1 MKFLL
6 SILIFCCSQI
16 IFAQAEYPKGF
27 FRSPLDIPL
36 ILSGSFGELRTN
48 HFHSGIDIKT
58 NGEIGKRIYAVA
70 DGYVSRIKVSPVG
83 YGNAIYITHP
93 NGFTSVYGHL
103 DRYAGE
109 IADFVKKL
117 QYEKESFEIE
127 IYPDS
132 QRLRVVKG
140 QVIAF
145 SGNTGGSGGPHLHFE
160 IRETASEKPV
170 NPLFFGFDIK
180 DNIPPIVTQ
189 VAFYDLQNGRE
200 ILKKYKLIK
209 KGNTYY
215 LSGADTVVLNTNA
228 AGIGIGTYDLLN
240 GASNHNGIYS
250 IKMESDGRQIFQL
263 DFEKFSF
270 NESRSIN
277 ALIEYPDRRL
287 QRLFLLPGN
296 RFSAYRNVVGNGVIP
311 LSEKPVH
318 IVITVADAYLNI
330 SKVSFYLK
338 KGMASEA
345 LVEKS
350 GKRLDYDMPNVIETQ
365 NYKIQIPANAFYE
378 PVNYDIQ
385 VLPGKGSRPE
395 VRDTWGYSDVVKITG
410 TDVPLHAPMEIAIKP
425 VELPERLKEKAV
437 IVRQENGRKIFEGN
451 TWENGFLKAK
461 SSTFNGIFYISAD
474 TIAPKINPVNI
485 SQGSNLSRS
494 SNIRL
499 RISDELSGIRSYRAT
514 IDSKW
519 ILMEYDAKN
528 NLLAYDFDKTI
539 EPGEHLF
546 VLLVTDNA
554 GNQSTIQLKFLR

>member
-16 IFAQAEYPKGF
+16 IFAQAEYPNLSRTSGREGF

-36 ILSGSFGELRTN
+36 VLSGSFGELRTN

-70 DGYVSRIKVSPVG
+70 DGYISRIKVSPVG

-132 QRLRVVKG
+132 QQLRVKKG

-170 NPLFFGFDIK
+170 NPLLFGFDIK
-180 DNIPPIVTQ
+180 DDIPPIVTQ
-189 VAFYDLQNGRE
+189 VAFYDLQNRRE
-200 ILKKYKLIK
+200 ILKRYKLIK
-209 KGNTYY
+209 KSNTYY
-215 LSGADTVVLNTNA
+215 LSGADTVVLNTAA

-240 GASNHNGIYS
+240 GASNHNGIFT
-250 IKMESDGRQIFQL
+250 IKMESEGRQIFQL
-263 DFEKFSF
+263 DFEKFAF

-296 RFSAYRNVVGNGVIP
+296 RFSGYRNVVGSGI
-311 LSEKPVH
+311 LELTEKPQH
-318 IVITVADAYLNI
+318 ITITVTDAYMNI

-338 KGMASEA
+338 KGIATETSAERP
-345 LVEKS
+345 
-350 GKRLDYDMPNVIETQ
+350 GKKMDFDKPHTFETQ
-365 NYKIQIPANAFYE
+365 NYRIQIPAHAFYE
-378 PVNYDIQ
+378 QVYYDIQ
-385 VLPGKGSRPE
+385 TLPGKG
-395 VRDTWGYSDVVKITG
+395 WGYSDVVKING
-410 TDVPLHAPMEIAIKP
+410 TDVPLHTPMEIAIKP
-425 VELPERLKEKAV
+425 LDLPDRLRENAV

-451 TWENGFLKAK
+451 IWENGFLKAK
-461 SSTFNGIFYISAD
+461 SSTFNGIYYISAD

-485 SQGSNLSRS
+485 TQGSNLTRS
-494 SNIRL
+494 SNIRV

-514 IDSKW
+514 IDNKW

-554 GNQSTIQLKFLR
+554 GNQSIIQVKFIR